1 MDRCSP
7 FLWAGVLLQALAALL
22 VVGGFWYVGQF
33 IPDGPERMSSKGITY
48 TPQTV
53 YHTRILIL
61 AGGGT
66 LLAAVLSL
74 VGLLEG
80 PRNRRCIICGAPSI
94 CCRRP
99 ATHCL
104 GRCLPDCESAQCALT
119 FRSARTC
126 SSRMLLRG
134 ACCAPGSFDVRWQ

>member
-1 MDRCSP
+1 MLERMDRCSP
-7 FLWAGVLLQALAALL
+7 FLWAGVLLQALAVLL
-22 VVGGFWYVGQF
+22 VVGGFGYVGQF
-33 IPDGPERMSSKGITY
+33 IPDGPERMSGKGITY

-94 CCRRP
+94 
-99 ATHCL
+99 AVVA
-104 GRCLPDCESAQCALT
+104 LPLIAWVVAFLIVKVRNAL
-119 FRSARTC
+119 
-126 SSRMLLRG
+126 
-134 ACCAPGSFDVRWQ
+134 